1 MGIATEKRLKRI
13 EDMLQELKAT
23 YMISGGS
30 MKLYESVSPVFTNS
44 QSFRVRIK
52 FTPNY
57 NVTEDIIVSSIF
69 YEFVNSS
76 NISYN
81 FSQYAFIE
89 PQDNNNYIVFNVP
102 ALSGTIRLRIISTV
116 PGTFTRIS

>member
-1 MGIATEKRLKRI
+1 MGIATEKRLKKI

-69 YEFVNSS
+69 YEFVDSS

-89 PQDNNNYIVFNVP
+89 PQDNNSYIVFNVP
-102 ALSGTIRLRIISTV
+102 ALSGTLRLKIISTV

>member
-89 PQDNNNYIVFNVP
+89 PQDNNSYIVFNVP
-102 ALSGTIRLRIISTV
+102 ALSGTLRLKIISTV